1 LGAGNSC
8 FKVQGLIAA
17 KSPNGVVELTD
28 TPLAADLA
36 LGDTDLVKAYDEVA
50 DFIARRNPGEVA
62 GFKPSEEARS
72 RAVELVQQ
80 EKSVGLTVEER
91 RELDHYEN
99 LELLMN
105 LAKARARQLLAH
117 GQ

>member
-1 LGAGNSC
+1 M
-8 FKVQGLIAA
+8 
-17 KSPNGVVELTD
+17 
-28 TPLAADLA
+28 
-36 LGDTDLVKAYDEVA
+36 KAYEEVA
-50 DFIARRNPGEVA
+50 DFIARRDPGEVA
-62 GFKPSEEARS
+62 GFKPSSEARQ
-72 RAVELVQQ
+72 RVGELLQR
-80 EKSVGLTVEER
+80 EKAASFTAEER

>member
-1 LGAGNSC
+1 M
-8 FKVQGLIAA
+8 
-17 KSPNGVVELTD
+17 
-28 TPLAADLA
+28 
-36 LGDTDLVKAYDEVA
+36 KAYDEVA

-62 GFKPSEEARS
+62 GFKPSAEARS

-80 EKSVGLTVEER
+80 EKSVGLTTEER

-117 GQ
+117 GQWRQRSAPGN